1 MPTFVRPALLLSD
14 SSVVEKLAAIHEQ
27 VGRGMI
33 IVVDYIFIEILI
45 SFNECFF
52 DLIAIFSLE
61 EGALS
66 IKVVC
71 ISNVWNNI
79 KYREFCFGRVFECR
93 NVIGMEVSD
102 ESSSSSNSSI
112 SRKSVDAG
120 WPKSR
125 VSFEYAK
132 NTYD

>member
-14 SSVVEKLAAIHEQ
+14 LPVVEKLAVIHEQ

-33 IVVDYIFIEILI
+33 IVLDYIFIKILI
-45 SFNECFF
+45 SFNERFF

-71 ISNVWNNI
+71 ISNV
-79 KYREFCFGRVFECR
+79 
-93 NVIGMEVSD
+93 
-102 ESSSSSNSSI
+102 
-112 SRKSVDAG
+112 
-120 WPKSR
+120 
-125 VSFEYAK
+125 
-132 NTYD
+132 